1 MGQLNVCGLV
11 CCGSQPFDSKYIQ
24 HKLLYICSVIISFV
38 VIIVLAAGKP
48 LKYDPNFKG
57 PIRGKSRFVVVTCFM
72 HQVVNL
78 ELHYNKQTVKSKHIE
93 IEYIYA

>member
-1 MGQLNVCGLV
+1 MFVGWSVVALSPLILNIYDTN
-11 CCGSQPFDSKYIQ
+11 CCI
-24 HKLLYICSVIISFV
+24 LCSVIISFV

-48 LKYDPNFKG
+48 LKYDPDFKG